1 MPIDDC
7 GWNARRRVRD
17 EELWDSL
24 AAIMLT
30 DDGSEAR
37 THLEAGRAIYVSD
50 PIHPGKVVRLWPD
63 GRRELLVLSGDS
75 GRLVIE
81 RKLAN

>member
-1 MPIDDC
+1 MSINDYGWDPIRC
-7 GWNARRRVRD
+7 MQE

-24 AAIMLT
+24 AGIMLT

-37 THLEAGRAIYVSD
+37 SHLEAGRPIYVSD
-50 PIHPGKVVRLWPD
+50 QMHPGKVVRLWPD
-63 GRRELLVLSGDS
+63 GRRELLALSGDS

-81 RKLAN
+81 RKLAD